1 MSFYDKKIC
10 IGGSMQTG
18 NSTDSMVTALTFGM
32 GGGGGDAILPQE
44 CEHFSY
50 ATSMYPGVF

>member
-1 MSFYDKKIC
+1 
-10 IGGSMQTG
+10 MQTG